1 MTYLAA
7 IIIMTQRSLRC
18 DDNPISSCVVAAEGC
33 RKGTFLPFSLPRVSV
48 TRVATPCRSV
58 FQLLK
63 QPHIGFAF
71 NTADKKQEHQVRY
84 FYEISQALFL
94 FDTRIIKKSMIL
106 IRIIITV
113 FFSNL
118 FLKKAWITNL
128 THNYSRPVE
137 FFS

>member
-1 MTYLAA
+1 
-7 IIIMTQRSLRC
+7 MTQRSLRC

-94 FDTRIIKKSMIL
+94 FDTRIIKMSMSLLNKDYDHCVSFKPGEGVNHKSNT
-106 IRIIITV
+106 IIILDQLS
-113 FFSNL
+113 FFRS
-118 FLKKAWITNL
+118 KV
-128 THNYSRPVE
+128 H
-137 FFS
+137 